1 MQVKLFH
8 GFDKFRET
16 VFWGEPS
23 PDVAETV
30 GAILKDIRSRGDMA
44 VREYTEGFDGVWVED
59 FRVPQAQL
67 QQALDAVDVELLNVR
82 EQAAANIRRFHERQ
96 KTDSQL
102 DFSPDGT
109 ILGWKVTPVDSAGV
123 YIPGGRAFYPSSLL
137 MNVIPA
143 QVAGVPR
150 IAMVS
155 PPGKDG
161 RPHKLVM
168 ACAALLGV
176 SELYAVGGAQAVGA
190 LTYGTESIPKVVKIT
205 GPGNAYV
212 TEAKRQVYGLV
223 GIDSFAGP
231 SEIMIVCDREDLP
244 TEYLVRDLL
253 SQAEHDPEAGAI
265 LVTTSATQA
274 EAVRKR
280 LVELV
285 PTLPR
290 REILQ
295 ASFAHRSALIVVE
308 SLEESFEVV
317 NELAPEHL
325 ELLTQ
330 NPLEDIVQI
339 RNAGAI
345 FLGADTPEPVG
356 DYFAGP
362 NHTLPTSGC
371 AKFASPLGVPDFV
384 KTSSILRYSPQRLQ
398 QDGPAIIRFAE
409 EEHLHAHAAA
419 VRVRLDAY
427 GKGQRF

>member
-67 QQALDAVDVELLNVR
+67 QQALDAVDVELLNVL

-285 PTLPR
+285 PTVPR